1 MKEIDI
7 NSSREQADM
16 IKYVERPIETSIKPE
31 VAGLSKKFVRFMI
44 EGVYWKRLISIPAVN
59 KLA

>member
-1 MKEIDI
+1 MEEIEI

-31 VAGLSKKFVRFMI
+31 VAGLSEKFVRFMI
-44 EGVYWKRLISIPAVN
+44 EGVY
-59 KLA
+59 